1 MCTVL
6 SVFFVLFSVWDLYPI
21 KKLHGS
27 PVCSRKKNFVECKKD
42 LNSTAIHLDYLGP
55 N

>member
-1 MCTVL
+1 VCTVL

-27 PVCSRKKNFVECKKD
+27 PACSRKKT
-42 LNSTAIHLDYLGP
+42 LP
-55 N
+55 NVRKILIVQLYTWTT